1 MGDKCY
7 GNKTPPQKKTT
18 NGPWN
23 PRQGGLAILNRLF
36 RGGRLEVVFVQMLG
50 VVKELF
56 LPASE
61 GRTFQAEAT
70 TIAKSQSWEATCG
83 V

>member
-1 MGDKCY
+1 M
-7 GNKTPPQKKTT
+7 
-18 NGPWN
+18 
-23 PRQGGLAILNRLF
+23 
-36 RGGRLEVVFVQMLG
+36 EVVFVQMLG

>member
-1 MGDKCY
+1 METR
-7 GNKTPPQKKTT
+7 KTHTHKPV

-23 PRQGGLAILNRLF
+23 PGQGGLAILNRLF
-36 RGGRLEVVFVQMLG
+36 RGVSLEVVFVQTLG

-56 LPASE
+56 IPASE
-61 GRTFQAEAT
+61 GRIFQAEAT
-70 TIAKSQSWEATCG
+70 TIAKSQRWEDTCR